1 MDLDETPAR
10 LKLKSIYFDL
20 VKRVAS
26 QNVRGASTPPNEIV
40 ILSDFGLSDSS
51 YSGFA
56 ARNIAPRASN
66 EDACTIR

>member
-1 MDLDETPAR
+1 MDLDKTPAR
-10 LKLKSIYFDL
+10 LKLKFITFDL

-40 ILSDFGLSDSS
+40 ILSDFGLSVSW
-51 YSGFA
+51 FA

-66 EDACTIR
+66 EDACMIR